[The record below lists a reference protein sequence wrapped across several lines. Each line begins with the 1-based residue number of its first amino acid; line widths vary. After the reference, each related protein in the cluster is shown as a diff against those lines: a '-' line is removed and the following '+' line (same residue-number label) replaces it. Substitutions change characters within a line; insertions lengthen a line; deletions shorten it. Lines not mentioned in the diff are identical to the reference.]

1 MVEARRSRNWRQP
14 WRAIGKSDAGC
25 AESGIWS
32 VTLRD
37 VRKAFDHVF
46 HNAPS
51 RAMEGMGVGAHSR
64 ALMAKAWSL
73 SKIRARL
80 ANKTSEQVNLE
91 RGLPQGAAESPII
104 FANGPRTRG
113 HTMRR
118 AMGKERLGL
127 LGRLEEMGERELCG
141 RHLSHQRN
149 KARLGGHD
157 QRHHKRTEGCGLVSA
172 QTRHTVHHTLRNLTQ
187 WEQVLVFV
195 GMALDLSG
203 SSWASIRH
211 RLSPGTASL
220 RKWAPIFKSK

>member
-46 HNAPS
+46 HDAPA

-104 FANGPRTRG
+104 CANGPRTRG
-113 HTMRR
+113 QTMRR
-118 AMGKERLGL
+118 AMGKERLL
-127 LGRLEEMGERELCG
+127 PKLEP
-141 RHLSHQRN
+141 RHKKTS
-149 KARLGGHD
+149 
-157 QRHHKRTEGCGLVSA
+157 C
-172 QTRHTVHHTLRNLTQ
+172 TQ
-187 WEQVLVFV
+187 NN
-195 GMALDLSG
+195 GPPP
-203 SSWASIRH
+203 
-211 RLSPGTASL
+211 LSPSSTTTTRPPSPSTPL
-220 RKWAPIFKSK
+220 TPS